1 VTETQAGMFLGA
13 YHFDGE
19 PRTLIPAYDRLME
32 QFPVEAS
39 LLHVCVL
46 VEAGITVLDA
56 CPSRSVFRAFSQSA
70 EFLGAVASAG
80 LPLPRVEPLGD
91 VHAARL
97 RARAAR

>member
-1 VTETQAGMFLGA
+1 VTETQSGMFLGA

-19 PRTLIPAYDRLME
+19 PRELIPAYDRLME
-32 QFPVEAS
+32 QFPVEAFV
-39 LLHVCVL
+39 LHVCVL

-56 CPSRSVFRAFSQSA
+56 CPSQSVFREFSQSA

-91 VHAARL
+91 VHFAYL
-97 RARAAR
+97 RQAVAP